1 MYRYIYVYMYPH
13 TAICVSSYSGQA
25 VVNIKSRSQTHE
37 KQHVLYVCPHAA
49 MHVSLMLRLHTKHTS
64 AYVSIRQH
72 TSVLMLQYMCP
83 SCCDCIR
90 QHTSAYVSIR
100 QHTSVLM
107 LLCTCPSYSGQV
119 VVNISAGV
127 KFTKSSM
134 FQSKITHDTIK
145 ELGKTYTAW
154 VQLAELVATGRCMRT
169 HI

>member
-1 MYRYIYVYMYPH
+1 MYCH
-13 TAICVSSYSGQA
+13 TAIYVSSHSWQA
-25 VVNIKSRSQTHE
+25 EVNIRAGVKLTKSSM
-37 KQHVLYVCPHAA
+37 LY
-49 MHVSLMLRLHTKHTS
+49 M
-64 AYVSIRQH
+64 Y
-72 TSVLMLQYMCP
+72 VLMLLYMCP

-134 FQSKITHDTIK
+134 FQSKITNDTIK